1 VNHEVTGTRPPIE
14 WCAEDGTRLAI
25 RNVQAGDAAIL
36 MSFVRGLSF
45 GARYFRFGHGDIEFS
60 AEDTIRAC
68 TPDPNECEHLLI
80 LKIAD
85 QSPVVI
91 ASGRIVFP
99 RTGTTCE
106 VALAVTDAWQKRG
119 IGTSLLNALFKLAR
133 DRGLRE
139 MHGRILA
146 SNRRMIKFM
155 REHGFKIADSDEGPA
170 VKIASISL

>member
-1 VNHEVTGTRPPIE
+1 VTYEETGTRPPIE
-14 WCAEDGTRLAI
+14 WSAEDGTRLAI
-25 RNVQAGDAAIL
+25 RNVLAGDAAIL

-60 AEDTIRAC
+60 AEDMLRVC

-80 LKIAD
+80 LKITD
-85 QSPVVI
+85 KSPVVI

-99 RTGTTCE
+99 RAGTTCE
-106 VALAVTDAWQKRG
+106 VALAVIDAWQKRG
-119 IGTSLLNALFKLAR
+119 IGASLLNALFGLAR

-155 REHGFKIADSDEGPA
+155 RDHGFKIADSDEGPA